1 MNTGRTKHVFG
12 VGFSTLKPAPF
23 VFESGGS
30 AKRHAPATERNR
42 DAIAEVLKDILPPR
56 GLVVEIASG
65 TGEHIVHFAR
75 QFPQLD
81 WQPTDPDPAA
91 LASIAAWS
99 VETAQGNVLSPIQVD
114 ASADWDVGD
123 ASAIICINMVHIS
136 PWSATLGLLRNA
148 GRMLPDGAPLYLY
161 GPYRQHERPTATS
174 NEDFD
179 ESLKARNAEWGLRYV
194 EDVVAAAS
202 EAGLRFDRLIEM
214 PANNLSVVFR
224 RRGPEI

>member
-1 MNTGRTKHVFG
+1 
-12 VGFSTLKPAPF
+12 LKPVPF

-30 AKRHAPATERNR
+30 TKRHAPATERNR
-42 DAIAEVLKDILPPR
+42 DAIAEVLREILQPR

-65 TGEHIVHFAR
+65 TGEHIVHFATR
-75 QFPQLD
+75 FPQLE
-81 WQPTDPDPAA
+81 WQPSDPDPAA

-99 VETAQGNVLSPIQVD
+99 EETAPSNLLPPMQVD
-114 ASADWDVGD
+114 ASADWDVRHAD
-123 ASAIICINMVHIS
+123 AIICINMVHIS

-148 GRMLPDGAPLYLY
+148 GRLLPDGAPLYLY
-161 GPYRQHERPTATS
+161 GPYRRHGTPTAPS

-202 EAGLRFDRLIEM
+202 SAGLRFDRLIEM
-214 PANNLSVVFR
+214 PANNLSLIFR
-224 RRGPEI
+224 RLDPET